1 MRNFLLGVVFAI
13 VVGVVLL
20 RVGTSL
26 VAQQNRLQ
34 QHGVI
39 TSTAPGGSGYGDVD
53 VHAVCDTATGAM
65 IYVGSAR
72 NGAGTWGLPNSCAK
86 AK

>member
-1 MRNFLLGVVFAI
+1 
-13 VVGVVLL
+13 
-20 RVGTSL
+20 
-26 VAQQNRLQ
+26 
-34 QHGVI
+34 
-39 TSTAPGGSGYGDVD
+39 VD